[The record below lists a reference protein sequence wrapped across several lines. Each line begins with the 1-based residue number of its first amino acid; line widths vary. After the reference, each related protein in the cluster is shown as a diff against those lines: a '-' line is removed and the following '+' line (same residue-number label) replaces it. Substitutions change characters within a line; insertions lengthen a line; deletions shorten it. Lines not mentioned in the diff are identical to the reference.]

1 MSILADRINN
11 ISSSLTLSIT
21 AQVLKMKSEGKKIIS
36 FGAGEPDFH
45 TPDNI
50 REVAIKAIREG
61 FTHYT
66 TDSGILELKQA
77 IVEKLQK
84 ENNLTYKTSEILV
97 SNGAKHCLYNAI
109 MALCNPG
116 DEVLL
121 PTPCWVSYTEQIKL
135 AQAKPVFIPTEQNN
149 QFKLT
154 ANLVEQYITDKT
166 KVLLLNSPNNPTG
179 SVYDL
184 TELEKIAQLL
194 RKKEIYCIS
203 DEIYEKLVYD
213 EAKHYSIAMF
223 GPEIKNRV
231 ILING
236 VSKSYAM
243 TGWRIGYAA
252 GPEEIIKGMSKL
264 QGHCTSN
271 ANSIAQKASIE
282 ALAGNQDSVSEM
294 HKEFDMRRKYMVNH
308 LNKINGFQCDLPK
321 GAFYAFPNVTHLLN
335 SGIKFQNTEIKNSL
349 QLTDY
354 ILQKAE
360 VAVVPGSAF
369 EAEGY
374 LRLSYATSMSEI
386 EEGLERLKRLFN

>member
-1 MSILADRINN
+1 MSILAERINN
-11 ISSSLTLSIT
+11 ISPSLTLSIT
-21 AQVLKMKSEGKKIIS
+21 AKVLKMKSEGKKIIS
-36 FGAGEPDFH
+36 FGAGEPDFD

-50 REVAIKAIREG
+50 REVAIKAIKDG

-66 TDSGILELKQA
+66 TNSGILELKQA
-77 IVEKLQK
+77 IVEKLK
-84 ENNLTYKTSEILV
+84 RENNLSYKTSEILV
-97 SNGAKHCLYNAI
+97 SNGAKHCLYNAL

-121 PTPCWVSYTEQIKL
+121 PIPCWVSYTEQIKL
-135 AQAKPVFIPTEQNN
+135 AQAKPVFIPTKQEN

-154 ANLVEQYITDKT
+154 ANLVEKYITNKT

-184 TELEKIAQLL
+184 AELEKIAQLL
-194 RKKEIYCIS
+194 TQKDLFCIS

-213 EAKHYSIAMF
+213 EAKHYSIAGF
-223 GPEIKNRV
+223 SPEIQKRV

-252 GPEEIIKGMSKL
+252 GTEEIINGMSKF

-271 ANSIAQKASIE
+271 ANSIAQKASVE
-282 ALAGNQDSVSEM
+282 ALLGKQDSVTKM
-294 HKEFDMRRKYMVNH
+294 HKEFDMRRKYMVTH
-308 LNKINGFQCDLPK
+308 LNKIRGFQCDLPK
-321 GAFYAFPNVTHLLN
+321 GAFYAFPNISNLLN
-335 SGIKFQNTEIKNSL
+335 SGIKFQGKEITNSL
-349 QLTDY
+349 ELADY

-386 EEGLERLKRLFN
+386 EEGLERLKKLFN